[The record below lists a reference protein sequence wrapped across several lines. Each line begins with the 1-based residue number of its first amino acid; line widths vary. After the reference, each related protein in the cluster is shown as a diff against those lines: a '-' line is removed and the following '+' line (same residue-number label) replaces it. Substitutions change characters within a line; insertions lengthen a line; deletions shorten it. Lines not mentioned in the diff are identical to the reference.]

1 MFPKAKDGPPSNV
14 EATDS
19 ETVASLLD
27 PSYGIPPD
35 IHFEIEDLEGTSLG
49 ILGGHKNILAL
60 RSPVFKAMLYGPMK
74 ETGDQIRIKDSSM
87 LAFETMLK
95 YIHDAEKEW
104 EDGELELK
112 EVFHITDLAE
122 RYKLPGLKQK
132 TLDYALNF
140 HFPREKLLEIAAL
153 AEQFHM
159 HTDLSEALLENCA
172 YFLTAVLE
180 TTEDYNRFIRK
191 LSKEKEKDVALRLL
205 ARVDIAQMAFVGHT
219 PGLPQRQE
227 VISHL
232 RNIDIGV
239 QPRHRMQKLKA
250 IMEEDRVNILDCI
263 DEAQVANRNKKNE
276 DFFIRSLIRCQKM
289 DGKKA
294 ALAGVPLKLDT
305 LVEDH
310 FTHEASVRLHL
321 DMTCE
326 SHSDW
331 ASRQSSKVAKDKG
344 FVTDIWGAM
353 LNSITEVKSIFL
365 YWFADNPEMF
375 EKSGQNCLSD
385 LLLSCDDAIKQMPG
399 YDKACNAY
407 GEMTLKTSMN

>member
-1 MFPKAKDGPPSNV
+1 MFPKDGPPSNV

-95 YIHDAEKEW
+95 YIHNAEKDW
-104 EDGELELK
+104 EDGELDLK

-205 ARVDIAQMAFVGHT
+205 ARVDIAQMAFVGYS
-219 PGLPQRQE
+219 PALPQRQE

-263 DEAQVANRNKKNE
+263 DEVQVANRNKKNE

-289 DGKKA
+289 DSKKA

-321 DMTCE
+321 DMICDTFGKGL
-326 SHSDW
+326 SDW
-331 ASRQSSKVAKDKG
+331 VNRRPTEDKG

-365 YWFADNPEMF
+365 YWFSDNPEMF
-375 EKSGQNCLSD
+375 EKAGQNCLSD
-385 LLLSCDDAIKQMPG
+385 LLLSCGDAIKQMPG
-399 YDKACNAY
+399 YDEACNA
-407 GEMTLKTSMN
+407 